1 MKTVTRTVLIA
12 DEGMILTDG
21 EKFGKTVYLGEGA
34 DASTWREVPEACR
47 EEGTLT

>member
-21 EKFGKTVYLGEGA
+21 ENFGKTVYLGEGA
-34 DASTWREVPEACR
+34 DASEWHEVPESDR
-47 EEGTLT
+47 KEGELA